1 MIKYRIE
8 KMGTALTAVCAF
20 FSIRALFWIYGMTS
34 DPLYAGMSKTEIY
47 TLFPL
52 SGGDYFGNLEQMLV
66 GTVLIVV
73 TLEYILDR
81 DETIFLLRHPS
92 RSDYL
97 GTQLMTVVATATGI
111 TICKFVVGAV
121 FLLGDFGSQLVFT
134 MDTGKFMVTGILL
147 FSMYSIRC
155 GLVYL
160 VIRDLLNKK
169 VVAIGITTLIYFM
182 EFYIHLDNLL
192 YPLFNAKWMPF
203 LDLSVAS
210 DTFAG
215 KLTQLGLLIAVIRQ
229 FGLTLICLLI
239 WMRVWKRKDV
249 IGIEK

>member
-1 MIKYRIE
+1 MIKYKIRRLSI
-8 KMGTALTAVCAF
+8 ALIAVCVF
-20 FSIRALFWIYGMTS
+20 FAIRALFWIYGMTS

-47 TLFPL
+47 TLFPI
-52 SGGDYFGNLEQMLV
+52 SGGDYFGHLEQMLV

-81 DETIFLLRHPS
+81 DETIFLIRHPS

-97 GTQLMTVVATATGI
+97 GTQLMTVVAATMGI

-121 FLLGDFGSQLVFT
+121 FLLYDFGSQLVFT
-134 MDTGKFMVTGILL
+134 MDTGKFMVTGILI

-155 GLVYL
+155 GIVYL

-169 VVAIGITTLIYFM
+169 VVAMGITTVIYFM
-182 EFYIHLDNLL
+182 EFYIRLDNLL

-210 DTFAG
+210 DIFTG
-215 KLTQLGLLIAVIRQ
+215 KLTGLGLLVAVIRQ

-239 WMRVWKRKDV
+239 WLRVWRRKDV